1 MASILIVD
9 NYDSFVYNIAQYVSD
24 LGANVVVLRNDDSG
38 LEECVEDFDGI
49 IISPGPGHPRES
61 KGSLKIVSDLRINLP
76 LLGICL
82 GHQVIAYVHGAEI
95 VRGKFPIHGK
105 LSEIHHFGA
114 PIFDGIPQS
123 FKATRYHSLVVD
135 PGTLP
140 DSLRVIAVSE
150 TREIM
155 AIEVSGRPMF
165 GLQFHPESILT
176 SSGRQI
182 FSNFLRMCR
191 K

>member
-1 MASILIVD
+1 MVRILVVD
-9 NYDSFVYNIAQYVSD
+9 NYDSFVYNITQYMSE
-24 LGANVVVLRNDDSG
+24 LGANVVVLRNDVLG
-38 LEECVEDFDGI
+38 LEERIEDFDGI

-61 KGSLKIVSDLRINLP
+61 KGSLKIVANSGIALP

-82 GHQVIAYVHGAEI
+82 GHQVIAYLHGAEI
-95 VRGKFPIHGK
+95 VKGKLPVHGK
-105 LSEIHHFGA
+105 LSEIRHFGSS
-114 PIFDGIPQS
+114 IFDGIPRS

-135 PGTLP
+135 PDTLP
-140 DSLRVIAVSE
+140 DSLQVIAVSE
-150 TREIM
+150 AQEIM
-155 AIEVSGRPMF
+155 ALEVLDRPMF

-176 SSGRQI
+176 SFGRQI